1 MNNVTAINMLK
12 MRNLGLSIPDDVY
25 EFVINSLEEIQQYRA
40 IGTVEECREAMERQR
55 VKKPRKREV
64 GSDKLKRIIYHCP
77 NCDKRLYDCAFKNG
91 ELDHVSPG
99 SRKSKRCEK
108 CDCRLDWSDTD

>member
-55 VKKPRKREV
+55 AKKP
-64 GSDKLKRIIYHCP
+64 LKYETHEDYDDGICP
-77 NCDKRLYDCAFKNG
+77 NCKVPVNDVFGYCTDCG
-91 ELDHVSPG
+91 QSLLWEHGD
-99 SRKSKRCEK
+99 E
-108 CDCRLDWSDTD
+108 